1 MRQLLFALLFVCL
14 FPSSVLAQERMDEAR
29 EAFQAGTTAYHAER
43 WLECAENFERSFQA
57 IFAPELLFNVGLCY
71 DNASNLLDDA
81 EALPLIERAVAAYSR
96 YLREIP
102 TATDAVTVRARL
114 YELHQMLESARR
126 SAIASEEEDAALN
139 AEESESLAPEPE
151 QAAVILPGA
160 PPVASNDFGFTWTL
174 TGSALTLASFVAA
187 VGLSLASQAEF
198 DRLAASC
205 GHSGS
210 GCSEGSLGGLGG
222 LVLASNLMYALSGVL
237 FAGTGL
243 ALGLEFHAWST
254 TAETRAGMQVRLS
267 F

>member
-1 MRQLLFALLFVCL
+1 VRQLFALLFVCL
-14 FPSSVLAQERMDEAR
+14 IPASVSAQERIDEAR
-29 EAFQAGTTAYHAER
+29 EAFQAGTEAYHAEH
-43 WLECAENFERSFQA
+43 WLECAESFERSFQA

-81 EALPLIERAVAAYSR
+81 EALPLIERAIAAYSR

-102 TATDAVTVRARL
+102 TATDAVTIRARL
-114 YELHQMLESARR
+114 YELHQLLESARR
-126 SAIASEEEDAALN
+126 STLADEEEDEVLN
-139 AEESESLAPEPE
+139 AAESESLAPEPE
-151 QAAVILPGA
+151 QAAVIPPPEA
-160 PPVASNDFGFTWTL
+160 PPVAPNDFGFTWTL

-198 DRLAASC
+198 DRLSASC

-222 LVLASNLMYALSGVL
+222 LVLASNLMYALSGIL
-237 FAGTGL
+237 LAGTGL

-254 TAETRAGMQVRLS
+254 PAETRAGVQAR
-267 F
+267 FFF